1 MLGDAVKGVGE
12 PGLLSQG
19 QLFGGIRHADVSD
32 HDRNLFALRVR
43 ADNDVFEPTT
53 RYRDPQDRRAI
64 EMREEAYNFNVD
76 CAIAKSREL
85 AFVADSIRIVL
96 IPSDNTCVN
105 RKAEAQ

>member
-1 MLGDAVKGVGE
+1 
-12 PGLLSQG
+12 
-19 QLFGGIRHADVSD
+19 
-32 HDRNLFALRVR
+32 
-43 ADNDVFEPTT
+43 
-53 RYRDPQDRRAI
+53 
-64 EMREEAYNFNVD
+64 MREEAYNFNVD